1 MLGSA
6 VLVGIL
12 YIFAAYT
19 SVLGFGGAD
28 SLSTSTAPISDLA
41 ERMGMGGFTPVVDLC
56 HGLVLRRHHCQHQ
69 CCGRVLYT
77 MGEEG
82 VLPAPLGRAHRR
94 YKTPHVAIFVIAP
107 VVALVPIIMVASGT
121 TPFNVYAYTGTIG
134 TSGYMLAYLLMAA
147 SLPIFRRRRG
157 EANPAATVLAVVVV
171 LAILYVV
178 YKNLVPIPPSPY
190 NLLPCMFAA
199 AVLLGL
205 AWYLF
210 IRVTA
215 PERARQVGTYEEEP
229 VPAGHPDPKA

>member
-1 MLGSA
+1 M

-41 ERMGMGGFTPVVDLC
+41 ERMGMGGFTPVVDL
-56 HGLVLRRHHCQHQ
+56 GITASFFAVIIASINAAA
-69 CCGRVLYT
+69 RVLYT

-134 TSGYMLAYLLMAA
+134 TFGYMLAYLLMAA

-190 NLLPCMFAA
+190 NLLPYMFAA